1 MPFYASRSSLAA
13 IMRKKYDSNEEDD
26 KYDDEDGEEDDN
38 EEDDN
43 EEDNEEDDED
53 DGEDQVE
60 FESDNDDILPV
71 PKKARPLEQS
81 PNNAGIY
88 VLQDPVSRHV
98 YVGKTLNMQR
108 RMQEHT
114 TANQGMRLIRQPLI
128 TQGSMADL
136 ESWERNEVLTRM
148 LHDGLDRVR
157 GWKFTRRGPLS
168 SEQAEEARK
177 DICEKFDL
185 CRRCGRK
192 GHFQTTC
199 FARSFAPWCG
209 GWGIH

>member
-1 MPFYASRSSLAA
+1 MPFYYHR
-13 IMRKKYDSNEEDD
+13 RNKYDSEEEDD
-26 KYDDEDGEEDDN
+26 
-38 EEDDN
+38 
-43 EEDNEEDDED
+43 EEDDED
-53 DGEDQVE
+53 DEEDDEDDEEDDEDQGE
-60 FESDNDDILPV
+60 TESDNDDIRPV
-71 PKKARPLEQS
+71 PKKARQS

-88 VLQDPVSRHV
+88 VLQDPLSRHV
-98 YVGKTLNMQR
+98 YVGKTLDMQR
-108 RMQEHT
+108 RMQEHAN
-114 TANQGMRLIRQPLI
+114 ANQGVSLIRQPLI
-128 TQGSMADL
+128 TQGSMTDL

-192 GHFQTTC
+192 GHFQTAC

-209 GWGIH
+209 GAGIH